1 VDDRTRDDQKEEPRE
16 RRGPRPSSE
25 SVRII
30 GADEAAAAIE
40 AGQAA
45 GRRPDDA
52 PRFGDVPAAP
62 EGPRPPLRFPMP
74 GADPSSVAK
83 PPIVGTPAD
92 PDDLADEDYL
102 EGLMPA
108 PGDEP
113 EAWAAE
119 PEAWPTE
126 PETWT
131 AEEDDWGVEPEPP
144 ATPSPSPSTDPPTL
158 VTPARGVELPH
169 WTEPGTGE
177 VPAILGE
184 TESEAGEP
192 EEEEELAW
200 SAFSAAP
207 RWRDQPSDWE
217 EPDFDAAA
225 ALADDETR
233 VGALDTGQTDYSDI
247 YSFDE
252 PEPAPPPVQEAP
264 PEPTPPPAPAP
275 TVIGSA
281 PSPYEPVAEAPVQ
294 PPQRDVGVAIGAGLL
309 LGAAVLIAA
318 KIGAAAVLILVTAV
332 LVVAAFELYET
343 LRTRGYH
350 PATLLGLVGTA
361 SMLGA
366 VYWKGEDAM
375 PLVLSLFVVFT
386 FLWYLAGVVHARP
399 SMNVAITV
407 MAFMYVGFLG
417 SFAAL
422 LLRVPGVTSKGAL
435 AHDGITL
442 FLLPVIATVAY
453 EVGAYA
459 VGGRTGRTP
468 LAPNI
473 SPNKTWEGLVGA
485 TIVTFAATLIVQVV
499 FKMHPWTLARAFWL
513 AAIVC
518 VAAPLGDLAE
528 SMIKRDLGVKDM
540 GRIMPGHGGVLDR
553 IDGLLFVAP
562 AAYYLLR
569 ILKFA

>member
-1 VDDRTRDDQKEEPRE
+1 MDDRRDDQNEEPRE
-16 RRGPRPSSE
+16 KRGPRPSSE

-83 PPIVGTPAD
+83 PAIVGTPAS
-92 PDDLADEDYL
+92 PEDLEDEAYL
-102 EGLMPA
+102 EGLTPA
-108 PGDEP
+108 PSDDP
-113 EAWAAE
+113 EAWTAE
-119 PEAWPTE
+119 PEAWP
-126 PETWT
+126 
-131 AEEDDWGVEPEPP
+131 ADEDDWGVEPEAP
-144 ATPSPSPSTDPPTL
+144 ASPSPSTDSPTL

-184 TESEAGEP
+184 PESEPSEVV
-192 EEEEELAW
+192 EEEELAW

-217 EPDFDAAA
+217 EPDFDAGA
-225 ALADDETR
+225 ALGDDEPR
-233 VGALDTGQTDYSDI
+233 LGALDTGQTDYSDL

-252 PEPAPPPVQEAP
+252 PEPPPPPVQEAP
-264 PEPTPPPAPAP
+264 PPPPPP
-275 TVIGSA
+275 QPTTVIGSA
-281 PSPYEPVAEAPVQ
+281 PSAYEPGAEAPGHE
-294 PPQRDVGVAIGAGLL
+294 PPRDVPVAIAAGLL

-318 KIGAAAVLILVTAV
+318 KIGAAAVLV
-332 LVVAAFELYET
+332 LVAVVLVIAAFELYET

-399 SMNVAITV
+399 TMNVAVTL

-422 LLRVPGVTSKGAL
+422 LLRIPGVTSKGAL
-435 AHDGITL
+435 AHDGVTL

-453 EVGAYA
+453 DVGAYA

-468 LAPNI
+468 LAPAI

-485 TIVTFAATLIVQVV
+485 TIVTFAVTLIVQVL
-499 FKMHPWTLARAFWL
+499 FKMHPWTLGRAFWL
-513 AAIVC
+513 AAVVC

>member
-1 VDDRTRDDQKEEPRE
+1 VTDDKKEERTP
-16 RRGPRPSSE
+16 GPRKSSE

-52 PRFGDVPAAP
+52 PRFGDVPPAP

-74 GADPSSVAK
+74 GSDPSSVAK
-83 PPIVGTPAD
+83 PPIVGTPTAEE
-92 PDDLADEDYL
+92 LEDEAYL
-102 EGLMPA
+102 EGLTTSP
-108 PGDEP
+108 PDEP
-113 EAWAAE
+113 DAWTAE
-119 PEAWPTE
+119 PEAWPTDE
-126 PETWT
+126 PESSTSDEPESWT
-131 AEEDDWGVEPEPP
+131 AADDDWGVEPEPP
-144 ATPSPSPSTDPPTL
+144 APAPARSAADSPTL

-184 TESEAGEP
+184 PEPDAGEAGG
-192 EEEEELAW
+192 EEELAW

-217 EPDFDAAA
+217 EPDFEAGT
-225 ALADDETR
+225 ALSDDETR
-233 VGALDTGQTDYSDI
+233 VGALDTGQTEYSDL

-252 PEPAPPPVQEAP
+252 PEPAPPPVEEA
-264 PEPTPPPAPAP
+264 PPPAPPAPVVAP
-275 TVIGSA
+275 TQPA
-281 PSPYEPVAEAPVQ
+281 YEPVAEAMG
-294 PPQRDVGVAIGAGLL
+294 PPTERDLPVAIGAGIA
-309 LGAAVLIAA
+309 LGVAVLVAA
-318 KIGAAAVLILVTAV
+318 KIGAAALVVLVTAV
-332 LVVAAFELYET
+332 LVVAAFEMYET

-361 SMLGA
+361 SMMGA
-366 VYWKGEDAM
+366 VYWKGQDAM

-399 SMNVAITV
+399 AMNVAITI

-422 LLRVPGVTSKGAL
+422 LLRVPGVTDKGAL
-435 AHDGITL
+435 AHDGVTL

-453 EVGAYA
+453 DVGAYA
-459 VGGRTGRTP
+459 IGGRTGRTP
-468 LAPNI
+468 LAPSI

-485 TIVTFAATLIVQVV
+485 TLITFAVTLIVQVV
-499 FKMHPWTLARAFWL
+499 FKMHPWTFGRAFWL
-513 AAIVC
+513 AAVVC

-540 GRIMPGHGGVLDR
+540 GRVMPGHGGVLDR